1 MCLLINHQEVAVE
14 LANELANCIVV
25 PSPKSHAIGEDFEH
39 LIAHT
44 LSCTLE
50 SEDVSAMEYGGLKLS
65 TLDEVI
71 KVEDLVCFD
80 NSKGM
85 PKKGLLEWSSSMAR
99 SSNTK
104 DSIQ

>member
-1 MCLLINHQEVAVE
+1 M
-14 LANELANCIVV
+14 
-25 PSPKSHAIGEDFEH
+25 PSPKSHAIGEDFQH
-39 LIAHT
+39 LIAHA

-50 SEDVSAMEYGGLKLS
+50 SEDVSEMEYRGLKFGS
-65 TLDEVI
+65 LDEVI

-99 SSNTK
+99 SSNVT
-104 DSIQ
+104 DAI

>member
-1 MCLLINHQEVAVE
+1 M
-14 LANELANCIVV
+14 
-25 PSPKSHAIGEDFEH
+25 PSLKSHVIGEDFEH
-39 LIAHT
+39 LIAHA

-50 SEDVSAMEYGGLKLS
+50 SEDVSAMEYEGLKFGS
-65 TLDEVI
+65 LDEVI

-85 PKKGLLEWSSSMAR
+85 SKKGLLEWSSLMAR
-99 SSNTK
+99 SSNTT